1 MTPQLAASGH
11 RMRAAILRIA
21 FAVLLAAAA
30 VAGSAAAQT
39 LNNLPKSVADE
50 VRAAEAKCR
59 TVQGEPIYEV
69 PILVRAYYMGQ
80 AGIGRETFVISF
92 DEFECVLP
100 SGRETGLT
108 ENNDIIA
115 RDPAL
120 GELGSDNK
128 ADLFCDD
135 DACRLV
141 VFLPSQRN
149 RWVKAYDD
157 MVISWLPY
165 RRDGKTDGPNVRLRM
180 VVRGSQCGKQP
191 TCERVLRA
199 AGDKL
204 VQDR

>member
-1 MTPQLAASGH
+1 
-11 RMRAAILRIA
+11 MRAAILRIA
-21 FAVLLAAAA
+21 FAMLLASVAAA
-30 VAGSAAAQT
+30 SPVAAQT
-39 LNNLPKSVADE
+39 LDNLPKPVADV

-59 TVQGEPIYEV
+59 AVQGAPIYDV

-80 AGIGRETFVISF
+80 AGVGRETFVISF

-100 SGRETGLT
+100 GGGETGLT
-108 ENNDIIA
+108 ENNNIIP

-120 GELGSDNK
+120 GEPGSDNK

-157 MVISWLPY
+157 MVLSWLPY

-180 VVRGSQCGKQP
+180 VVRGSQCGKQS

-204 VQDR
+204 VQGR